1 MTATTRAFLRAS
13 VLWLALGTTLG
24 ALMAAVPRFVVYR
37 PVHLHMN
44 LLGFVAMM
52 IFGVGYHV
60 IPRFAGHPLRSE
72 RLAAAHWWLAN
83 LGLATFAA
91 GLALLP
97 HAPRAGRL
105 AAAAGGIGSA
115 LGAYAFAW
123 NVWRTLGGPAT
134 LQRVFASA
142 DRAPAARR
150 PPVVDHPA

>member
-1 MTATTRAFLRAS
+1 MSATTRAFLRAS

-24 ALMAAVPRFVVYR
+24 AAMAAAPRLVVYR

-72 RLAAAHWWLAN
+72 RLAAVHWWLAN
-83 LGLATFAA
+83 LGLGTFAA

-97 HAPRAGRL
+97 HAPQVGRL
-105 AAAAGGIGSA
+105 AAAIGGICSA

-123 NVWRTLGGPAT
+123 NIWRTLDGPAT
-134 LQRVFASA
+134 LRRVFTAA
-142 DRAPAARR
+142 DAAPPGRR
-150 PPVVDHPA
+150 PPVLEH

>member
-1 MTATTRAFLRAS
+1 MTPTTRAFLRAS

-24 ALMAAVPRFVVYR
+24 ALMAAFPRLVIYR

-72 RLAAAHWWLAN
+72 RLAAIHWWLAN
-83 LGLATFAA
+83 AGLATFAT

-97 HAPRAGRL
+97 QEPRLGRV
-105 AAAAGGIGSA
+105 AAAAGGITSA

-123 NVWRTLGGPAT
+123 NVWRTLDGPAT
-134 LQRVFASA
+134 LRRVMATTDA
-142 DRAPAARR
+142 APASRR
-150 PPVVDHPA
+150 PLVIER